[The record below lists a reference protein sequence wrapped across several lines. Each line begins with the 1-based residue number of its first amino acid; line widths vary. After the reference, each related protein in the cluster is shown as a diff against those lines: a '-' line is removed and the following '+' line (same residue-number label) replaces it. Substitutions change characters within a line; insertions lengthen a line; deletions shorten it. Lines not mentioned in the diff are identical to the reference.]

1 MSKQTREGGEV
12 NRRLA
17 GWPRFIL
24 LGLLVSTMGFLSGCE
39 ERQENRDQLSF
50 QSVLP
55 EGWQV
60 VNKDRAGRVS
70 RADTDGDQEEEWI
83 LLYSFDTPGNTAFT
97 PIGGA
102 IYHTVRREP
111 RLPIIYPY
119 HLQAPGWSYLGEGI
133 GRVTVRVEDMVT
145 HIEPDDTYPA
155 DTYFAPQEVIVE
167 SRDVDGRIT
176 RAAIFQWRNTVPP
189 GEHRKRID
197 PQEWLVIPGHMP
209 ERNSQ
214 WYHCIGVFDG
224 TLRVEVGQNQVA
236 VWERLN
242 DRSQI
247 ARVNTYKLSGTA
259 AHPNPPNGYL
269 DPNHQL
275 IVPDSS
281 CLGLGFGLPPD
292 VSQSPYPEKIVMAFH
307 EKFLSEE
314 NSYGDGFLTPSAS
327 KKRASDA
334 NWRLFAPQ
342 SRPLLQAPCIKEIR
356 YDPPAETSSK
366 ASSFGG
372 AEGSEP
378 PQITAQVTTVVEYQ
392 PGKPK
397 QVVWLLVQEEN
408 TWKINDVS
416 ETR

>member
-1 MSKQTREGGEV
+1 M

-17 GWPRFIL
+17 GWIKLIL
-24 LGLLVSTMGFLSGCE
+24 LALLVSTIGFLSGCE
-39 ERQENRDQLSF
+39 ERQENEDQLSF
-50 QSVLP
+50 QFVMP

-60 VNKDRAGRVS
+60 VNRDHTGRVT
-70 RADTDGDQEEEWI
+70 RVDTNGDQEEEWI
-83 LLYSFDTPGNTAFT
+83 LLYSFDTPGNAVFT

-102 IYHTVRREP
+102 IYHTIRREP

-119 HLQAPGWSYLGEGI
+119 HLQTPGGGYLGEGI
-133 GRVTVRVEDMVT
+133 NRVTVRVEDVVT
-145 HIEPDDTYPA
+145 NIEPDDTYLP

-176 RAAIFQWRNTVPP
+176 RVAIFQWRNTVPP
-189 GEHRKRID
+189 EHRKRTD
-197 PQEWLVIPGHMP
+197 PQEWLVIPGHRP
-209 ERNSQ
+209 ELNSQ

-236 VWERLN
+236 VWERSS

-247 ARVNTYKLSGTA
+247 THVNTYKLTGTA
-259 AHPNPPNGYL
+259 AQPNLPNGYL

-275 IVPDSS
+275 IAPASS
-281 CLGLGFGLPPD
+281 CLDLGFGLPPD

-307 EKFLSEE
+307 ERLLSEE
-314 NSYGDGFLTPSAS
+314 NSYGDEFLTSSALEKRPSHTA
-327 KKRASDA
+327 
-334 NWRLFAPQ
+334 WRLFAPPGQ
-342 SRPLLQAPCIKEIR
+342 HLLQAPCIKEVR
-356 YDPPAETSSK
+356 YEPPAETSSQ

-378 PQITAQVTTVVEYQ
+378 SLITAQVTTRAEYQ
-392 PGKPK
+392 PGQPTW
-397 QVVWLLVQEEN
+397 VVWQLVQEEN
-408 TWKINDVS
+408 AWKINDVL